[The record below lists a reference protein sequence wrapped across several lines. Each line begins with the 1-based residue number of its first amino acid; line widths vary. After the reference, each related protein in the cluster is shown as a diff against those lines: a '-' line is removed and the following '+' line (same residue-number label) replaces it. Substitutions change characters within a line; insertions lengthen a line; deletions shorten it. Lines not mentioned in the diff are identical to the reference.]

1 VVRGYVSVLLIDA
14 YNLLHQPMPPA
25 LAGLDKVRLCQ
36 LLARTTWV
44 HEGVRVICD
53 GQPGPLDVQ
62 ESPVPLVELLF
73 SGARQKADDVIMR
86 MVEKSTSPRQITV
99 VSDDR
104 EIRQAARRRR
114 CTCWGTG
121 QFIHELL
128 RQLRQAGAS
137 MDDKPSPDKLQ
148 KDDVEHWLRTFG
160 YDPPAS
166 HDTEDQRED
175 DPWPPE

>member
-1 VVRGYVSVLLIDA
+1 MLLIDA

-36 LLARTTWV
+36 LLARTSWV
-44 HEGVRVICD
+44 YDGVWVVCD
-53 GQPGPLDVQ
+53 GQPGPLDVR
-62 ESPVPLVELLF
+62 ESPEPLVEMLF
-73 SGARQKADDVIMR
+73 SGVNQKADDVIMQ
-86 MVEKSTSPRQITV
+86 MVETSSSPRQIIV

-128 RQLRQAGAS
+128 KQLHQAGSGA
-137 MDDKPSPDKLQ
+137 DEKPAPDTLRE
-148 KDDVEHWLRTFG
+148 DDVEHWLRTFG
-160 YDPPAS
+160 FDPPRESSTQDA
-166 HDTEDQRED
+166 DED
-175 DPWPPE
+175 PHWPPP